1 MKTLQIISSIYRED
15 GGTAAFAANFCTS
28 LANTGL
34 GTTLITGKKEG
45 CELLP
50 ISPSVDHRFA
60 KFGSTKLSQF
70 LGASDFSEKVS
81 LYLQEIEEAAVV
93 HVHGLWLWSNHLSL
107 KVAVKRGVPV
117 VVSPHGMLDTWDI
130 SHHRAR
136 KRLAMW
142 LYQKKDLL
150 KVSVLHA
157 CSMVEVTTIQSYK
170 LGIPVA
176 CIPIGVDVP
185 EDISCPPV
193 APEFLNPNKKTAL
206 FLSRIHPKKGLKLLI
221 ECWSQLQPENWQL
234 IIAGIDNDG
243 YLEEMLKLI
252 SRLGMQ
258 NHIKYVGPVFGD
270 AKDQLYRSSDLFL
283 LPTHSENFGIVV
295 PEALSYGVPV
305 LTTTGTPWV
314 DELVEF
320 DCGWCC
326 GPTMNSLKPVL
337 TKALATEK
345 NTLVEMGHRGRE
357 MVKLNYSWPAIGQKT
372 HCLYDWLLGKA
383 PQPDFIYR

>member
-50 ISPSVDHRFA
+50 IAPSVDHRFA
-60 KFGSTKLSQF
+60 KFGNTKLSQF
-70 LGASDFSEKVS
+70 LAASDFSEKVS
-81 LYLQEIEEAAVV
+81 LHLQEIEETAVV

-107 KVAVKRGVPV
+107 KVAVKLGVPV

-130 SHHRAR
+130 SHHGAR

-221 ECWSQLQPENWQL
+221 EYWSQLQPENWQL

-345 NTLVEMGHRGRE
+345 STLVAMGSRGRE
-357 MVKLNYSWPAIGQKT
+357 MVKQNYSWPAIGQKT
-372 HCLYDWLLGKA
+372 HCLYNWLLGKA
-383 PQPDFIYR
+383 LQPDFIYR

>member
-50 ISPSVDHRFA
+50 ISPSVDLRFA

-70 LGASDFSEKVS
+70 IGASNFSEKVS

-130 SHHRAR
+130 SHHGAR

-150 KVSVLHA
+150 KVSALHA

-206 FLSRIHPKKGLKLLI
+206 FLSRIHPKKGLELLI

-345 NTLVEMGHRGRE
+345 STLVAMGSRGRE
-357 MVKLNYSWPAIGQKT
+357 MVKQNYSWPAIGQKT
-372 HCLYDWLLGKA
+372 HCLYNWLLGKA